1 MTLPESAHRLFEGD
15 RHATIVTINPDGT
28 PQTSLVWASRDS
40 DDILIGM
47 EGRRPKARN
56 LLRDPRVTLL
66 VEDDRKDERGLVQY
80 LLVHGKASI
89 TGPGIPAEWTAFMD
103 RQAARYLGPGQ
114 RYDLGNRDSPT
125 AVIARITPDRI
136 GGIGP
141 WA

>member
-28 PQTSLVWASRDS
+28 PQTSLVWASRDGG
-40 DDILIGM
+40 DILVGM

-56 LLRDPRVTLL
+56 LRRDPRVTIL
-66 VEDDRKDERGLVQY
+66 VEDDRRDERGLVQY
-80 LLVHGKASI
+80 LLVHDKATM

-103 RQAARYLGPGQ
+103 AQAARYLNGE
-114 RYDLGNRDSPT
+114 RYDLGNRDSTT
-125 AVIARITPDRI
+125 AVLVRITPDRV

-141 WA
+141 WAP